1 MKFIVSVSTKTAT
14 GMSWGSGIIMS
25 SDGYVITNAHVIA
38 GAESISVSTYDDKSF
53 EASLVGTDNISD
65 LAVLKIEASGLT
77 AAEFAAESPVEGDR
91 VVAIGNPL
99 GQELKL
105 TMTDGIVS
113 AISRDISHN
122 GHRMTLLQTNAAI
135 NEGNSGGA
143 LINMYGQ
150 VIGVTNMKMI
160 SATGVEGIGF
170 AIPVKI
176 TWPMVNNVETAWLSR
191 PVIGITVGEIR
202 RGAKQYKLEGL
213 YITKVSGGSDA
224 EKQGIKTGDVLVTV
238 NGEKVTGTNDVLK
251 HIEGKKVGDELKLG
265 IYRDGKTK
273 EYTVKLTDS
282 SKIY

>member
-1 MKFIVSVSTKTAT
+1 
-14 GMSWGSGIIMS
+14 
-25 SDGYVITNAHVIA
+25 
-38 GAESISVSTYDDKSF
+38 
-53 EASLVGTDNISD
+53 
-65 LAVLKIEASGLT
+65 
-77 AAEFAAESPVEGDR
+77 
-91 VVAIGNPL
+91 
-99 GQELKL
+99 
-105 TMTDGIVS
+105 
-113 AISRDISHN
+113 
-122 GHRMTLLQTNAAI
+122 
-135 NEGNSGGA
+135 
-143 LINMYGQ
+143 
-150 VIGVTNMKMI
+150 MKMI

-176 TWPMVNNVETAWLSR
+176 IEPMVNSILENGMVVGR
-191 PVIGITVGEIR
+191 PVIGITVGEIPEEA
-202 RGAKQYKLEGL
+202 AKQYKLPEGL